1 MIVAVPER
9 GIADVSPEVWAELS
23 ANASFWRL
31 VDSNIVQTEATNA
44 GKWRLKGTCYV
55 GRALIGNIVLEISEK
70 FAGAF
75 ETLVSLGPL
84 KAPKIIQTPSP
95 IAKST
100 GSTAI
105 LIALFVRAVRG
116 YLAGYKKVA
125 YVKVPDAG
133 TVAGGRLDITR
144 TLRLRAKG
152 MAHQVAFDRSVLSAN
167 LPFNR
172 CIYAA
177 LTEVERLS
185 RLALVAPGDIAAA
198 RALRATLGECLPSV
212 LAARP
217 YELAKVAAQ
226 LAAQRQPR
234 PEISDVISLAGA
246 VLDAAGF
253 GGSEAWE
260 RYIERSWFVNLETF
274 FEEAIRNVVQQLL
287 GTNFVVGSAQ
297 DRPPLFDQMLQR
309 YRANPDI
316 VVFDSARAA
325 VAVGDAKYKDLV
337 GWPSSSDVHELLAH
351 AAAYHSPRA
360 FLFFPS
366 DGHFWHRSFG
376 SSATGC
382 EVWAFG
388 ITFDALVS
396 DVEHSLEIVG
406 LLDAMT
412 AETA

>member
-1 MIVAVPER
+1 MIVTVPER

-23 ANASFWRL
+23 ANRSFWRL
-31 VDSNIVQTEATNA
+31 VDSNIVQTEATSA

-55 GRALIGNIVLEISEK
+55 GRALIGNVVLEISEK

-84 KAPKIIQTPSP
+84 KAPKITQTPSP

-105 LIALFVRAVRG
+105 LIALFVRAVRR
-116 YLAGYKKVA
+116 YLAGFKKVS

-133 TVAGGRLDITR
+133 TIAGGRLDVTQ

-152 MAHQVAFDRSVLSAN
+152 MAHQVAFDRSVLSAD

-185 RLALVAPGDIAAA
+185 RLALVASGDIAAA
-198 RALRATLGECLPSV
+198 RVLRATLGECLPSV
-212 LAARP
+212 LATRP
-217 YELAKVAAQ
+217 NELAKIAAQ
-226 LAAQRQPR
+226 LATQRQSR

-253 GGSEAWE
+253 GGSEPWQ

-287 GTNFVVGSAQ
+287 GTNFAVGSAQ

-316 VVFDSARAA
+316 VVFDSTRAA
-325 VAVGDAKYKDLV
+325 VAVGDAKYKDLI

-351 AAAYHSPRA
+351 AAAYHSSKA

-366 DGHFWHRSFG
+366 DGQFWCRSFG
-376 SSATGC
+376 SAATGC

-396 DVEHSLEIVG
+396 DVRHSLETVG

-412 AETA
+412 AESA